1 MNEADVMA
9 AMRRHLESLFPVTC
23 PLCQRVYPDLRDYVL
38 NTELQG
44 DAIPYDAEMGNWQPL
59 RPLGNVTL
67 ANCRCGNTL
76 ALTSEGMPLMKQ
88 WRLLNWARIEIKKRQ
103 TTPRELLNYLREVIC
118 AQVASEPARAYTET
132 EETSPRGGFMPS
144 AEMAH

>member
-1 MNEADVMA
+1 MNEADVTA
-9 AMRRHLESLFPVTC
+9 AMRRHLESLFPLTC
-23 PLCQRVYPDLRDYVL
+23 PLCQRVYPDLRDYVV

-76 ALTSEGMPLMKQ
+76 ALTSEGMPLTKL
-88 WRLLNWARIEIKKRQ
+88 WRLLNWARLEIKQRK

-118 AQVASEPARAYTET
+118 AQVAAEPARASSEKTTGAQGGYFI
-132 EETSPRGGFMPS
+132 TSAKLM
-144 AEMAH
+144 H